1 MAVTEINITASGGG
15 NIPCMAAFPSG
26 GPATAVVAVPSIF
39 GVNDDMAMVAERLA
53 GEGYIAIIPDPFW
66 RDEDPGIIG
75 HDEEGRARAFAR
87 MGRTPF
93 EQAFGDV
100 TDVINDL
107 RARDDCNGK
116 VAVMGFCYGG
126 PFALVAAAKC
136 GIQAGFSYHGSFMD
150 KYLDA
155 MPDVSCPLSFH
166 WGDNDRAAPMPVIDE
181 VKQTFTARDDA
192 EVFLY
197 PGGVEHGYMLPGHGE
212 AYNHTAAE
220 LSWGRTFSLLK
231 EV

>member
-100 TDVINDL
+100 MIS
-107 RARDDCNGK
+107 ARGTT
-116 VAVMGFCYGG
+116 AM
-126 PFALVAAAKC
+126 AKLL
-136 GIQAGFSYHGSFMD
+136 SW
-150 KYLDA
+150 
-155 MPDVSCPLSFH
+155 VSATVDRSPLSPPP
-166 WGDNDRAAPMPVIDE
+166 NAVSRRASPITAP
-181 VKQTFTARDDA
+181 
-192 EVFLY
+192 
-197 PGGVEHGYMLPGHGE
+197 
-212 AYNHTAAE
+212 
-220 LSWGRTFSLLK
+220 SWTSTSTPCRI
-231 EV
+231 

>member
-1 MAVTEINITASGGG
+1 MAVTEINIAASGGG
-15 NIPCMAAFPSG
+15 NIPCIAAFPDG
-26 GPATAVVAVPSIF
+26 GPSTAVMVVPPIF

-53 GEGYIAIIPDPFW
+53 AAGFAGVVLDPFW
-66 RDEDPGIIG
+66 RDEDQGVLD

-100 TDVINDL
+100 SDVVDHL
-107 RARDDCNGK
+107 RARDDSNGK

-136 GIQAGFSYHGSFMD
+136 GIQAGFSYHGSFVD
-150 KYLDA
+150 KHLDA
-155 MPDVSCPLSFH
+155 MPDVNCPLSFH
-166 WGDNDRAAPMPVIDE
+166 WGDNDRAAPLDVIDE
-181 VKQTFTARDDA
+181 VKKTFSARDDA
-192 EVFLY
+192 EVILY
-197 PGGVEHGYMLPGHGE
+197 PGGIEHGYMLPGHGD
-212 AYNHTAAE
+212 AYNEAAAE
-220 LSWGRTFSLLK
+220 KSWDRTISLLN

>member
-1 MAVTEINITASGGG
+1 MAVTGINITASGGG

-66 RDEDPGIIG
+66 RDEDSGIIG

-155 MPDVSCPLSFH
+155 MPDVKCPLSFH

-212 AYNHTAAE
+212 AYNQAAAE
-220 LSWGRTFSLLK
+220 LSWERTFSLLK

>member
-1 MAVTEINITASGGG
+1 MAVTEINITAAGGG

-26 GPATAVVAVPSIF
+26 GPATAVLAVPSIF
-39 GVNDDMAMVAERLA
+39 GVNDDMAMVAERLV

-66 RDEDPGIIG
+66 RDEDSGVIG

-155 MPDVSCPLSFH
+155 MPDVSCPLSF
-166 WGDNDRAAPMPVIDE
+166 
-181 VKQTFTARDDA
+181 KQTFTARDDA

-212 AYNHTAAE
+212 AYNQAAAE
-220 LSWGRTFSLLK
+220 LSWERTFSLLK